1 MSSLVE
7 RLRVRSERRPIYNLD
22 DSDDEAYLDKG
33 KSGSSHHKIE
43 KIIRPDSV
51 SPLNDIDKIL
61 DSEMRPTVADDSDAS
76 MLGSKQIFVKQYLV
90 KWKGLSYL
98 HCTWVP
104 EKEFLKAYKTHP
116 RLRTKVNNFH
126 RQMSSI
132 SNSEDDFMAIRP
144 EWTTVDRILSC
155 RARHTSTPRGLQ
167 MGLLWGRDYLMEQDL
182 DELDTILEE
191 YDGDYDFADVMGDEG
206 AWNLD
211 NFMD

>member
-90 KWKGLSYL
+90 K
-98 HCTWVP
+98 VP

-155 RARHTSTPRGLQ
+155 RLNFSESANGNRK
-167 MGLLWGRDYLMEQDL
+167 QD
-182 DELDTILEE
+182 
-191 YDGDYDFADVMGDEG
+191 
-206 AWNLD
+206 
-211 NFMD
+211 